1 MNRKRMLSALLA
13 LLLLLPALSAAA
25 TAVEVETYVNVAV
38 GSPYTASTPYTDRK
52 NPNPYQLIDGKELTD
67 GVKGSSI
74 YGTEWHG
81 FYNGATED
89 GYYYITVTL
98 KETAKDIERLSIQC
112 CSEPSSS
119 INLPASVEYFIGAD
133 EDSLVSVGEAVKTG
147 SGTYV
152 DYVLDLDAPSE
163 VTVARAKIKPSSG
176 MFVFVSEFEIMTTET
191 VELTPTERDGLHFL
205 YNSTATVDG
214 EYLRGVKHGTTTAG
228 LAAYINLNDSIVVR
242 HADGTVCDADDRLVT
257 GDRLEAYFY
266 DTLLES
272 LTIVIEGDYDGDGRV
287 SATDYLM
294 AKRAV
299 LEKAELTDVQ
309 KLSLCLSNGEKL
321 TASDYLRIKRDVL
334 KLGAIV
340 DQYRDP
346 IGEYDMEFKRNS
358 DALYTLSCT
367 YEGKPLTLTFDK
379 KSWGTWNIGTWRY
392 NGEALAG
399 GGTDWEYVNMVGD
412 VGGSLDWSGG
422 NHGKETLVDIRFYD
436 GATGEE
442 LLLSNGQSAEIRNL
456 TIVERTEL
464 YTSDAK
470 NPYANVTRTY
480 RVAGNTITFE
490 ADCEFIRDVYMGR
503 SYTCMFPVSKQYG
516 QFAEFYKLDGSVEK
530 AQTTLEGVKPDYSGP
545 YIGRTDAMRVVMY
558 GPKNP
563 SYKFDVRVY
572 SLADASDFFSNGD
585 KTFVWDM
592 NSTHNKLYFSK
603 FDTGAPTLMQAG
615 QRTSNKSTWTFTVE
629 E

>member
-1 MNRKRMLSALLA
+1 MLSALLA

-25 TAVEVETYVNVAV
+25 TAVEAEVYVNVAV
-38 GSPYTASTPYTDRK
+38 GSPYTASKPYTES
-52 NPNPYQLIDGKELTD
+52 NPNAYVQIDGKELTD
-67 GVKGSSI
+67 GVKGSSL

-81 FYNGATED
+81 FYNAATED

-321 TASDYLRIKRDVL
+321 TASDYLMMKKAI
-334 KLGAIV
+334 LGI
-340 DQYRDP
+340 D
-346 IGEYDMEFKRNS
+346 
-358 DALYTLSCT
+358 
-367 YEGKPLTLTFDK
+367 
-379 KSWGTWNIGTWRY
+379 
-392 NGEALAG
+392 
-399 GGTDWEYVNMVGD
+399 
-412 VGGSLDWSGG
+412 
-422 NHGKETLVDIRFYD
+422 
-436 GATGEE
+436 
-442 LLLSNGQSAEIRNL
+442 
-456 TIVERTEL
+456 
-464 YTSDAK
+464 
-470 NPYANVTRTY
+470 
-480 RVAGNTITFE
+480 
-490 ADCEFIRDVYMGR
+490 
-503 SYTCMFPVSKQYG
+503 
-516 QFAEFYKLDGSVEK
+516 
-530 AQTTLEGVKPDYSGP
+530 
-545 YIGRTDAMRVVMY
+545 
-558 GPKNP
+558 
-563 SYKFDVRVY
+563 
-572 SLADASDFFSNGD
+572 
-585 KTFVWDM
+585 
-592 NSTHNKLYFSK
+592 
-603 FDTGAPTLMQAG
+603 
-615 QRTSNKSTWTFTVE
+615 
-629 E
+629 

>member
-1 MNRKRMLSALLA
+1 MLSALLA

-25 TAVEVETYVNVAV
+25 TAVEAEVYVNVAV
-38 GSPYTASTPYTDRK
+38 GSPYTASKPYTES
-52 NPNPYQLIDGKELTD
+52 NPNAYVQIDGKELTD
-67 GVKGSSI
+67 GVKGSSL

-81 FYNGATED
+81 FYNAATED

-214 EYLRGVKHGTTTAG
+214 EYLRGVKHGTTAAG

-294 AKRAV
+294 AKRA
-299 LEKAELTDVQ
+299 
-309 KLSLCLSNGEKL
+309 
-321 TASDYLRIKRDVL
+321 VL

>member
-25 TAVEVETYVNVAV
+25 TAVEAEVYVNVAV
-38 GSPYTASTPYTDRK
+38 GSPYTASKPYTES
-52 NPNPYQLIDGKELTD
+52 NPNAYVQIDGKELTD
-67 GVKGSSI
+67 GVKGSSL

-81 FYNGATED
+81 FYNAATED

-503 SYTCMFPVSKQYG
+503 SYT
-516 QFAEFYKLDGSVEK
+516 
-530 AQTTLEGVKPDYSGP
+530 
-545 YIGRTDAMRVVMY
+545 
-558 GPKNP
+558 
-563 SYKFDVRVY
+563 
-572 SLADASDFFSNGD
+572 
-585 KTFVWDM
+585 
-592 NSTHNKLYFSK
+592 
-603 FDTGAPTLMQAG
+603 
-615 QRTSNKSTWTFTVE
+615 
-629 E
+629 